1 VPIGLVGDLNLVTA
15 QRGDDS
21 GSAYR
26 SLINVRG
33 GPWASGRV
41 PPPGRTG
48 TLAACS
54 TMLTVEVD
62 TPSRAPTSRMVI
74 PVSYSFPAWAC
85 NTSGDQADRGAKVP
99 GRLVNPASATRRRRY
114 SSLTPKCV
122 AAWAIVMPCG
132 W

>member
-1 VPIGLVGDLNLVTA
+1 MP
-15 QRGDDS
+15 

-33 GPWASGRV
+33 APCASGRD

-48 TLAACS
+48 TFAACS
-54 TMLTVEVD
+54 AWLMVALD
-62 TPSRAPTSRMVI
+62 TPSRAPTCRMVI
-74 PVSYSFPAWAC
+74 PVAYSCTALAC
-85 NTSGDQADRGAKVP
+85 NTFGDQADRGAKVP
-99 GRLVNPASATRRRRY
+99 GRRVSPVSAIRRRRY

-132 W
+132 GRPRPTRCR